1 MARRENFK
9 LSLSERQRRTFS
21 ESFKIKKVQEIE
33 TGITKVS
40 EICKAYEVS
49 DVSVYNWLNKY
60 GVLNKKK
67 KERLIVESESDTQ
80 ELLALRKRIADLERA
95 LGQKQLQL
103 DFKEKM
109 IDIAEAMYG
118 VDIKKKL
125 TDRLSNTS
133 GSTGKK

>member
-9 LSLSERQRRTFS
+9 LSLSERRRRTFS

-60 GVLNKKK
+60 GVLNKK
-67 KERLIVESESDTQ
+67 
-80 ELLALRKRIADLERA
+80 RKND
-95 LGQKQLQL
+95 
-103 DFKEKM
+103 
-109 IDIAEAMYG
+109 
-118 VDIKKKL
+118 
-125 TDRLSNTS
+125 
-133 GSTGKK
+133 